1 MKHVGPALLCFST
14 LAVHLSA
21 GCRHSVRGAGVEDG
35 KAGMIDVVARGA
47 DPGGRR
53 DATDVLTRLHRLG
66 RPVYYRDGTY
76 RFNGATLDFS
86 GGVRFESAA
95 GVVIR
100 NDISPSPIVVFD
112 DDGNLIGLQQNHL
125 EQNEQDLGGPLPVRS
140 GSLVPP
146 PPAAPVAAPP
156 VDILAHWYNDFG
168 LECRR
173 VNLGSGWIGWYYWSW
188 NFHGASGDGYDPS
201 RHPLLGFYRGDDP
214 VVLDWQC
221 RWLYEYGVT
230 GVVLCWSS
238 RESAAALTGW
248 DRPAS
253 PVYWLHQLFNRT
265 PHFKRL
271 KYVMW
276 APTPWLPSTPENRAK
291 VERGWLA
298 LIENIYLRY
307 PNCYSYR
314 VGGRRYP
321 VLYLWEEGA
330 IRGVFDNY
338 RGAEKTHAFYARI
351 ARRFQEAGFDGVA
364 LFARHPHMPGA
375 AERARLEQAGVRH
388 FRAYYSDPLGRGPRT
403 YRDLVDQFEPPSD
416 PYTVVNVVTAHHSHT
431 PHPSRWKCPG
441 STPALFRALLSKAVR
456 HVRSR
461 SALPQVIT
469 CYNVA
474 EWAEG
479 GPGLQP
485 NMRDRFG
492 YLEAVRSALSATL
505 PSRKGHE

>member
-1 MKHVGPALLCFST
+1 MREAEEESGQ
-14 LAVHLSA
+14 
-21 GCRHSVRGAGVEDG
+21 GN
-35 KAGMIDVVARGA
+35 MIDVVVRGA
-47 DPGGRR
+47 DPTGRI
-53 DATDVLTRLHRLG
+53 DATGILTRLHRLG
-66 RPVYYRDGTY
+66 RPVYYPNGTY
-76 RFNGATLDFS
+76 LFNGATLDFS
-86 GGVRFESAA
+86 GGVRFESPA
-95 GVVIR
+95 GVIVR
-100 NDISPSPIVVFD
+100 NDISPSPIIVFD

-125 EQNEQDLGGPLPVRS
+125 EQNELELGGPLPFRS

-146 PPAAPVAAPP
+146 PPGRPLPTLP

-173 VNLGSGWIGWYYWSW
+173 TNRGSGWIGWYYWSW
-188 NFHGASGDGYDPS
+188 NFHAAPGDGYDPS

-221 RWLYEYGVT
+221 RWLCEYDVRGVI
-230 GVVLCWSS
+230 LAWSS
-238 RESAAALTGW
+238 RDPEAALARW

-253 PVYWLHQLFNRT
+253 SLYWLHQLFNRT
-265 PHFKRL
+265 PNFKLL

-276 APTPWLPSTPENRAK
+276 APTPWLPSTPENRAR
-291 VERGWLA
+291 VERGWIA
-298 LIENIYLRY
+298 LVENIYLRY
-307 PNCYSYR
+307 PNRYSLR
-314 VGGRRYP
+314 VGDRRYP

-330 IRGVFDNY
+330 VRGVFDNF

-351 ARRFQEAGFDGVA
+351 ARRFQQAGFDGVA
-364 LFARHPHMPGA
+364 LFARHPYMPKT
-375 AERARLEQAGVRH
+375 AERARLEQAGVLH
-388 FRAYYSDPLGRGPRT
+388 FRAYYSDPLSRDTRT
-403 YRDLVDQFEPPSD
+403 YRKLVENFEPPSD
-416 PYTVVNVVTAHHSHT
+416 PHTIVNSVTARHSHT

-441 STPALFRALLSKAVR
+441 STPALFRELLSKAVR

-461 SALPQVIT
+461 PSMPQVIT

-492 YLEAVRSALSATL
+492 YLEAVRSALAPTCNQDK
-505 PSRKGHE
+505 PKGK